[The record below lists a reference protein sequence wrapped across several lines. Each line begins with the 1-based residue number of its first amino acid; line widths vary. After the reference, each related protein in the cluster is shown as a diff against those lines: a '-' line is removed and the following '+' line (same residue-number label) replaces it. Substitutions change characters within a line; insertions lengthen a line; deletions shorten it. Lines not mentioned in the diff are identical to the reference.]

1 MLADSAS
8 PAPRRSAGER
18 RTQLVE
24 AAVGAF
30 AQTGLHGTAVSTV
43 TDRVGVTQPYA
54 FSLFRTK
61 KGLFLAAIEHCFDHL
76 DATFRAA
83 AAGKQGDEAL
93 QALGDAY
100 HALLQ
105 DRDWLL
111 LQLHAYAACGDDE
124 VRELVRRRY
133 AALYELVRELSG
145 APDMVLHDFFAQG
158 MLMNVAAALDL
169 PQLAERDEGW
179 LEWCRPVTPS
189 EDPSSQG

>member
-1 MLADSAS
+1 MSAEPVS
-8 PAPRRSAGER
+8 PGSRRSAEER

-30 AQTGLHGTAVSTV
+30 ARTGLHGTAVSTV

-76 DATFRAA
+76 ETTFRTA
-83 AAGKQGDEAL
+83 AAGKQGEEAL
-93 QALGDAY
+93 QAMGDAY

-111 LQLHAYAACGDDE
+111 LQLQAYAACGDDD

-133 AALYELVRELSG
+133 AALYELVGELSG
-145 APDMVLHDFFAQG
+145 AQDMVLHDFFAQG
-158 MLMNVAAALDL
+158 MLMNVAAAMDL

-179 LEWCRPVTPS
+179 LEWCRAR
-189 EDPSSQG
+189 